1 MNQPLARYRCLE
13 QRVVFITGGGSG
25 IGASLTRAFHH
36 QGARVVFVD
45 INDEASEALVAELS
59 AAAGEPPLYH
69 HCDIRDVESLQKV
82 IADTGQNVGP
92 IHTLVNNAASD
103 DRHRWQDVDAA
114 YWDERMSLNLRP
126 MFFAAQAAAEQMM
139 QTGGGSI
146 INFGSVSVQMA
157 LGGLPAYVT
166 AKAAVH
172 GLTRSLARDLGEHN
186 IRVNTLVPG
195 AVMTERQIEKWISPE
210 DEITIQERQCLKI
223 RLEPQH
229 IAPAVLFLASAESKA
244 ITGQELAVDAGW
256 A

>member
-1 MNQPLARYRCLE
+1 MNQHSARYGSLE
-13 QRVVFITGGGSG
+13 QKVVFITGGGSG
-25 IGASLTRAFHH
+25 IGASLTRAFHQ

-59 AAAGEPPLYH
+59 AEPGEPPLYH
-69 HCDIRDVESLQKV
+69 HCDIRDVASLQQV
-82 IADTGQNVGP
+82 IAETGQNIGP

-103 DRHRWQDVDAA
+103 DRHAWRDVDVA

-126 MFFAAQAAAEQMM
+126 MFFAAQAAAEQMIRA
-139 QTGGGSI
+139 GGGSI

-166 AKAAVH
+166 AKAAAH

-195 AVMTERQIEKWISPE
+195 AVMTERQLEKWIGPD
-210 DEITIQERQCLKI
+210 DEAAIQQRQCLKL

-229 IAPAVLFLASAESKA
+229 IAPTVLFLASNESQA

-256 A
+256 G

>member
-1 MNQPLARYRCLE
+1 MNQPSARYASLE

-25 IGASLTRAFHH
+25 IGAELTRAFHH

-45 INDEASEALVAELS
+45 INDAASQALVAELS
-59 AAAGEPPLYH
+59 AETGNAPFYY
-69 HCDIRDVESLQKV
+69 HCDIRDVASLQQV
-82 IADTGQNVGP
+82 IAEASQNVGP
-92 IHTLVNNAASD
+92 IHALINNAAND
-103 DRHRWQDVDAA
+103 DRHSWRDVDVA
-114 YWDERMSLNLRP
+114 YWDERMALNLRP
-126 MFFAAQAAAEQMM
+126 MFFAAQAAAEQMIKA
-139 QTGGGSI
+139 GGGSI

-157 LGGLPAYVT
+157 LGGLPLYVT

-195 AVMTERQIEKWISPE
+195 AVMTERQLEKWIGPD
-210 DEITIQERQCLKI
+210 DEAAIQERQCLKL

-229 IAPAVLFLASAESKA
+229 IAPIALFLASTESQA
-244 ITGQELAVDAGW
+244 ITGQELAVDGGW